1 MNICVCNRCH
11 RITEYEVQYT
21 YRFMSGNLEF
31 MVYPHY
37 FAHCKICGSEV
48 FPDAVSIQ
56 NKNAEQNAAEQVAK
70 RDAERRF
77 REIRETGKIRREGN
91 GARETMT
98 RNEILRAA
106 EKIVSGE
113 RQEQYGSP
121 EDNFAAIARYWKCY
135 LDARAKNGGSDATFT
150 LDADDVAAMMILF
163 KVGRLSTGAGS
174 ADTWIDIAGYAACGG
189 QIQTANKNDG
199 ESPNET

>member
-1 MNICVCNRCH
+1 MNTCVCNRCH
-11 RITEYEVQYT
+11 RITEYKVRYA
-21 YRFMSGNLEF
+21 YRVVSSGNSEV
-31 MVYPHY
+31 MVHPYY
-37 FAHCKICGSEV
+37 FAYCKICGLEV
-48 FPDAVSIQ
+48 FPEAISIK

-70 RDAERRF
+70 RDVERTI
-77 REIRETGKIRREGN
+77 REIRETGKIRRKGN

-121 EDNFAAIARYWKCY
+121 EDNFAVIARYWGCY
-135 LDARAKNGGSDATFT
+135 LDAQAKSDGIDATFT
-150 LDADDVAAMMILF
+150 LSADDVAAMMILF
-163 KVGRLSTGAGS
+163 KAGRLSTGAGS

-189 QIQTANKNDG
+189 QIQTERSGG
-199 ESPNET
+199 ESKDET

>member
-1 MNICVCNRCH
+1 
-11 RITEYEVQYT
+11 
-21 YRFMSGNLEF
+21 
-31 MVYPHY
+31 
-37 FAHCKICGSEV
+37 
-48 FPDAVSIQ
+48 
-56 NKNAEQNAAEQVAK
+56 
-70 RDAERRF
+70 
-77 REIRETGKIRREGN
+77 
-91 GARETMT
+91 MT

-121 EDNFAAIARYWKCY
+121 EDNFAVIARYWECY
-135 LDARAKNGGSDATFT
+135 LDARTKNSGSDATFT

-189 QIQTANKNDG
+189 QVQTAKKNDG
-199 ESPNET
+199 ESLDETETAGEGL

>member
-1 MNICVCNRCH
+1 
-11 RITEYEVQYT
+11 
-21 YRFMSGNLEF
+21 
-31 MVYPHY
+31 
-37 FAHCKICGSEV
+37 
-48 FPDAVSIQ
+48 
-56 NKNAEQNAAEQVAK
+56 
-70 RDAERRF
+70 
-77 REIRETGKIRREGN
+77 
-91 GARETMT
+91 MT

-121 EDNFAAIARYWKCY
+121 EDNFAVIARYWECY
-135 LDARAKNGGSDATFT
+135 LDARTKNSGSDATFT

-189 QIQTANKNDG
+189 QVQTEKKNDG
-199 ESPNET
+199 ESLNETETAGEGL